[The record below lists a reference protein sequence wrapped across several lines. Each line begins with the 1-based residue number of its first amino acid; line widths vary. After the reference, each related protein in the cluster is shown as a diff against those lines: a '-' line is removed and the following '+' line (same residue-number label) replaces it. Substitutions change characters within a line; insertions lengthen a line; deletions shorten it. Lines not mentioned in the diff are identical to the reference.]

1 MWVRQLILQF
11 SNCEKVIL
19 VLLITMKMLDLAL
32 KDYFRLKHF
41 LLERECRGHKI
52 IALKGR
58 TDYPV

>member
-1 MWVRQLILQF
+1 
-11 SNCEKVIL
+11 
-19 VLLITMKMLDLAL
+19 LITMKMLDLAL

>member
-1 MWVRQLILQF
+1 
-11 SNCEKVIL
+11 
-19 VLLITMKMLDLAL
+19 LITMKMLDLAL

-52 IALKGR
+52 IALKGG